1 MDIKEIAL
9 RLLAEEFPGM
19 HQENQAFMVEFAEAL
34 IAELAKQNEPIA
46 FLHEWIEYHPF
57 GDTVAG
63 EPCATITNDE
73 KPFDSSD
80 TVSPLY
86 TFPPTAEQIAN
97 ETAYAWVSVDDRLP
111 GEQGNDS
118 EEILCF
124 LNGHC
129 NLTDM
134 ECRCGGGWGIRLGYY
149 DAEKGMFRVFGR
161 PNQFVTH
168 WMPLPKPPAIDA
180 AMLSQGEQK

>member
-9 RLLAEEFPGM
+9 KLLAKDYFWLC
-19 HQENQAFMVEFAEAL
+19 QQDKAFLIEFAEAL
-34 IAELAKQNEPIA
+34 IAELAKQNEPCA

-80 TVSPLY
+80 TVSPLF

-97 ETAYAWVSVDDRLP
+97 ETAEAIASFVDTTATYDTSKEIAEAIRSGAWKEFKKS
-111 GEQGNDS
+111 
-118 EEILCF
+118 
-124 LNGHC
+124 
-129 NLTDM
+129 
-134 ECRCGGGWGIRLGYY
+134 
-149 DAEKGMFRVFGR
+149 
-161 PNQFVTH
+161 
-168 WMPLPKPPAIDA
+168 
-180 AMLSQGEQK
+180 